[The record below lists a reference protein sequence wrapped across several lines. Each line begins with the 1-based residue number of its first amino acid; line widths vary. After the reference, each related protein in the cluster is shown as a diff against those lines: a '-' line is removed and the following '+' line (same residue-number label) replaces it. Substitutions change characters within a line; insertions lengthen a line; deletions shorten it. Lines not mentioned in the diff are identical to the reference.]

1 MKIIQ
6 RLYLKDFF
14 RLLILITF
22 GLSLIFSLIDMVG
35 KTDSF
40 MSAKA
45 SSWSLVLFALLNMP
59 RFILYLLPM
68 SILTCSLFTF
78 SQAFR
83 RQEIAAIKAA
93 GGRLKT
99 LFYPFIATGIL
110 LSILAFASNEVIVPD
125 FSRRAA
131 DLQNSLEGKEKKSA
145 FTSGTIWLKN
155 NDGSPVRIDLYVA
168 EKKLAR
174 GVSIFISG
182 RDFLKEQIIAQEA
195 FWNGTTWILNNVRI
209 YDIDTG
215 EIKKIKSMEYA
226 GLESPE
232 LFTNQ
237 LKTSDEMGIY
247 ELYHY
252 MQRLKNAGFSNLK
265 LVIDLNSRISFPL
278 INIFM
283 MMLGIALSTRGKI
296 GGGLVTAG
304 LGLMISLFYWL
315 GYTLSL
321 SIGYAGFIPPVLASW
336 IIPFLFGSLA
346 VYLFMKTPE

>member
-14 RLLILITF
+14 RLLVLITL
-22 GLSLIFSLIDMVG
+22 GLSLIFSLIDIIG
-35 KTDSF
+35 KTDNF

-45 SSWSLVLFALLNMP
+45 SVWSLLLYALLNIP
-59 RFILYLLPM
+59 GFLLYLLPA

-83 RQEIAAIKAA
+83 RKEIAAIKAA

-99 LFYPFIATGIL
+99 LFYPFMATGVL
-110 LSILAFASNEVIVPD
+110 LSIFAFATNELIVPD

-131 DLQNSLEGKEKKSA
+131 DLQNRIEGKEKKSA
-145 FTSGTIWLKN
+145 FTGGTIWLKN
-155 NDGSPVRIDLYVA
+155 NDGSPIRIDLYVA
-168 EKKLAR
+168 EKKIAR
-174 GVSIFISG
+174 GVSVFISG
-182 RDFLKEQIIAQEA
+182 PDFLKKQIMAEEA
-195 FWNGTTWILNNVRI
+195 FWNGTTWILTNVRI

-215 EIKKIKSMEYA
+215 EITKIKSMEYA

-237 LKTSDEMGIY
+237 LKTSEEMGIY

-265 LVIDLNSRISFPL
+265 LVIDLNSKMSFPL

-304 LGLMISLFYWL
+304 LGLLISLFYWL
-315 GYTLSL
+315 GYTFFL
-321 SIGYAGFIPPVLASW
+321 SIGYAGFIPPVLAAW
-336 IIPFLFGSLA
+336 IVPFLFGASA
-346 VYLFMKTPE
+346 VYLFIKTPE

>member
-1 MKIIQ
+1 
-6 RLYLKDFF
+6 
-14 RLLILITF
+14 
-22 GLSLIFSLIDMVG
+22 
-35 KTDSF
+35 
-40 MSAKA
+40 
-45 SSWSLVLFALLNMP
+45 
-59 RFILYLLPM
+59 
-68 SILTCSLFTF
+68 
-78 SQAFR
+78 
-83 RQEIAAIKAA
+83 
-93 GGRLKT
+93 
-99 LFYPFIATGIL
+99 
-110 LSILAFASNEVIVPD
+110 LSIFAFAANEVIVPD
-125 FSRRAA
+125 FSRKAA
-131 DLQNSLEGKEKKSA
+131 DLQNRIEGKEKKSA
-145 FTSGTIWLKN
+145 FTGGTIWLKN
-155 NDGSPVRIDLYVA
+155 NNGFPVRIDLYVA

-182 RDFLKEQIIAQEA
+182 RNFLKEQILAQEA

-215 EIKKIKSMEYA
+215 EIKKIKSMEYT

-304 LGLMISLFYWL
+304 LGLLISLFYWL
-315 GYTLSL
+315 GYTFSL
-321 SIGYAGFIPPVLASW
+321 SAGYAGFIPPVFAAW
-336 IIPFLFGSLA
+336 IIPFLFGALS